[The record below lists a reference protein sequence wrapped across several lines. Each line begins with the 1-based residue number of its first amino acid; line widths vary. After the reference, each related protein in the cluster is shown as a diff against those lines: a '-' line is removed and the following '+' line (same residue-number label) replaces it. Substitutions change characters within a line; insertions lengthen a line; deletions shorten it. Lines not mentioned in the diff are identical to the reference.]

1 MAKFFREN
9 FDEDQ
14 FKVADPSGELSNK
27 EYWIKNKIEALFDE
41 SNNSL
46 NVSELITLATDNAKE
61 LVLDKDISIND
72 VSNTYKTFN
81 ITLYEL

>member
-14 FKVADPSGELSNK
+14 FKVPDPSGELSNK

-46 NVSELITLATDNAKE
+46 NVSELITLATD
-61 LVLDKDISIND
+61 
-72 VSNTYKTFN
+72 F
-81 ITLYEL
+81 

>member
-1 MAKFFREN
+1 LAKFFREN

-14 FKVADPSGELSNK
+14 FKVPDPSGELSNK

-46 NVSELITLATDNAKE
+46 NVSELITLATDSEHSVIFK
-61 LVLDKDISIND
+61 DKI
-72 VSNTYKTFN
+72 K
-81 ITLYEL
+81 

>member
-14 FKVADPSGELSNK
+14 FKVPDPSGELSNK